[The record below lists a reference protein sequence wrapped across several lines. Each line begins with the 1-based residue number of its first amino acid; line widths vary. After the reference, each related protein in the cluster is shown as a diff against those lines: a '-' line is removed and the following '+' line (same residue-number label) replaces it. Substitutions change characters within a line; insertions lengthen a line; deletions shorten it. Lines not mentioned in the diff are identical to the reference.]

1 MATQVLRI
9 SVHQTSKI
17 LAVTYFLLML
27 LFVPIGIAILVFAP
41 SPQKGMG
48 IFFIFAPVI
57 YAIVGYL
64 AFALFAAVY
73 NLVAPRLGG
82 IEFQLTDKPGA
93 V

>member
-1 MATQVLRI
+1 MATQILKI
-9 SVHQTSKI
+9 SVHQTSKV
-17 LAVTYFLLML
+17 LAVMYFLLML
-27 LFVPIGIAILVFAP
+27 LLVPIGIGIVMLAP
-41 SPQKGMG
+41 SPQKAMG

-73 NLVAPRLGG
+73 NLVAPRVGG